1 MARQSDKPRR
11 RNTGRVTPKG
21 GLTPSSPNG
30 KQPRAGRRG
39 RSRLGADEPAQ
50 VGKRPSNPAFLLVL
64 GLAWIGCGIVSIV
77 ALKASWRL
85 IPGIFF
91 IGVGLFFIR
100 AAAATVLRRGG
111 PADG

>member
-1 MARQSDKPRR
+1 MARQSGNPRR

-21 GLTPSSPNG
+21 GAAPGSPNG
-30 KQPRAGRRG
+30 KRPGMGRRG

-64 GLAWIGCGIVSIV
+64 GLAWIGCGIVAVV

-100 AAAATVLRRGG
+100 AAATTVLRRGG
-111 PADG
+111 PDGG